1 MVIMYIRLYSKDS
14 RPRMLYKNEGITV
27 LNRRNI
33 PSIKYKLFK
42 KEVDK
47 PEEIT
52 DPYDKN
58 WFMRIDLGIDK
69 TCYEDLCVGRTYWV
83 SADLNEEPLEYK
95 IESRYDL
102 EELRAYILWQTKF
115 FKQWKE
121 LYKNKGEDDK
131 NKD

>member
-1 MVIMYIRLYSKDS
+1 MYIRLYSKDS

-33 PSIKYKLFK
+33 PSIRYKLFK

-58 WFMRIDLGIDK
+58 WFMRIDLGIGE
-69 TCYEDLCVGRTYWV
+69 TYYEDLCVGRTYWV

-121 LYKNKGEDDK
+121 VYKNKGEDDK